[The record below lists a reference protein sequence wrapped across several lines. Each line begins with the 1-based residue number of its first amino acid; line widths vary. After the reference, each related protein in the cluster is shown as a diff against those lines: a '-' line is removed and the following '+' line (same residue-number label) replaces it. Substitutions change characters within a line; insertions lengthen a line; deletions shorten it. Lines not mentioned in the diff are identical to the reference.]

1 MLNKKPDVAVGKSSC
16 SQTTNGGSSGREVPD
31 GRWRETK
38 IMAKIGFIG
47 MGNIGYAIM
56 RSLLNKYK
64 TEDITFTDLN
74 RRRVA
79 QIEKETGVKAVDTNQ
94 DCAENAKYIVLAIKT
109 QFYDNLLAD
118 IKDHVTKENII
129 ISIAPG
135 ITIDSVNEKLGGD
148 RRIVRAMPNT
158 PALIGEGMT
167 GVCYDMKL
175 FEETEKQMI
184 SNFFESFG
192 MMEIV
197 PEYMMNA
204 VVCISSSAPAYI
216 YMFIEALADAGV
228 KYGMPRDVAYRMAA
242 QGVVGSAKMV
252 LETGKHPGALKDDVC
267 SPGGT
272 TIYAVSVLEE
282 YGLRNAVIK
291 ACDACYEKC
300 IDLK

>member
-1 MLNKKPDVAVGKSSC
+1 
-16 SQTTNGGSSGREVPD
+16 
-31 GRWRETK
+31 
-38 IMAKIGFIG
+38 
-47 MGNIGYAIM
+47 
-56 RSLLNKYK
+56 
-64 TEDITFTDLN
+64 
-74 RRRVA
+74 
-79 QIEKETGVKAVDTNQ
+79 
-94 DCAENAKYIVLAIKT
+94 
-109 QFYDNLLAD
+109 
-118 IKDHVTKENII
+118 
-129 ISIAPG
+129 
-135 ITIDSVNEKLGGD
+135 
-148 RRIVRAMPNT
+148 
-158 PALIGEGMT
+158 
-167 GVCYDMKL
+167 
-175 FEETEKQMI
+175 MI

-197 PEYMMNA
+197 PEYDEYGCMYQF
-204 VVCISSSAPAYI
+204 SAPAYI

>member
-1 MLNKKPDVAVGKSSC
+1 
-16 SQTTNGGSSGREVPD
+16 
-31 GRWRETK
+31 
-38 IMAKIGFIG
+38 MAKIGFIG

-94 DCAENAKYIVLAIKT
+94 DCAENAKYLVLAIKP
-109 QFYDNLLAD
+109 QFYDNVLAD

-158 PALIGEGMT
+158 PALNGEAMT
-167 GVCYDMKL
+167 AVCYDTKL

>member
-1 MLNKKPDVAVGKSSC
+1 
-16 SQTTNGGSSGREVPD
+16 
-31 GRWRETK
+31 
-38 IMAKIGFIG
+38 MAKIGFIG

-94 DCAENAKYIVLAIKT
+94 DCAENAKYIVLAIKP
-109 QFYDNLLAD
+109 QFYDNVLAD

-167 GVCYDMKL
+167 GVCYDKKL

-204 VVCISSSAPAYI
+204 VVCISSST
-216 YMFIEALADAGV
+216 EGHE
-228 KYGMPRDVAYRMAA
+228 
-242 QGVVGSAKMV
+242 S
-252 LETGKHPGALKDDVC
+252 
-267 SPGGT
+267 
-272 TIYAVSVLEE
+272 AVSTH
-282 YGLRNAVIK
+282 YGDELMNLGLITSDASSGQYMDGRRES
-291 ACDACYEKC
+291 CDFDSRLFYVQKQAE
-300 IDLK
+300 